1 MKTTNK
7 SYAKGLIAC
16 ALLIFSFQLSF
27 AQWSTSGN
35 SLSTGNFLGST
46 NATDLVFK
54 TNNTTRMIIKS
65 DGNVGIGTTNT
76 SGFLLSVDGKIRAR
90 EVRINMDTWADY
102 VFADTYK
109 PMNLTELELFIKKN
123 KHLPCIP
130 CEQEVITS
138 GISINEI
145 TLSLIQKI
153 EEITLYTIEINKK
166 MADLQLLVA
175 KQQAELELLKN
186 PQPVK
191 P

>member
-7 SYAKGLIAC
+7 SFVKGLIAC
-16 ALLIFSFQLSF
+16 AVLIFSSQLSS

-46 NATDLVFK
+46 NATNLVFK
-54 TNNTTRMIIKS
+54 TDSTTRMIIKS

-76 SGFLLSVDGKIRAR
+76 SGFLLSVDGKMRAR

-123 KHLPCIP
+123 KHLPGIP

>member
-65 DGNVGIGTTNT
+65 DGNVGIGATNT

-123 KHLPCIP
+123 KHLPGIP